1 MTSLRRGDLA
11 PPGERQPQVGPRQ
24 FSRDPSRR
32 VFPPQCRFPRM
43 TLALSLP
50 SVASPDR
57 PMGEASAKA
66 APNGEAVSVGPN
78 NNGQRPKLIR
88 KRRCTTPELVREPW
102 GGIGER
108 SVRSCS
114 SLCHVGRLPET
125 KSWNASFG
133 ERGFNSNILIFNPI
147 YRKYM
152 CVAPWHNTSC
162 RWLQSRAATQMY
174 RGRH

>member
-11 PPGERQPQVGPRQ
+11 LPEERQPQVGPRQ

-50 SVASPDR
+50 SVASSDR

-88 KRRCTTPELVREPW
+88 KRRCTTTELVREPW
-102 GGIGER
+102 GALGRGQLGR
-108 SVRSCS
+108 ALLCAMSVVFLKREA
-114 SLCHVGRLPET
+114 GMRN
-125 KSWNASFG
+125 NASWG
-133 ERGFNSNILIFNPI
+133 ERGFNSLLCSFYFGSNI
-147 YRKYM
+147 KA
-152 CVAPWHNTSC
+152 C
-162 RWLQSRAATQMY
+162 
-174 RGRH
+174 